1 MDFIQRVAGWYIG
14 IFRFMA
20 FLGFCFALTATLV
33 GIMNLT
39 GEETGR
45 AVIVVLFAVPLWL
58 LIFGNIA
65 VFILMY
71 QHLESIDSKRL

>member
-1 MDFIQRVAGWYIG
+1 MDFIERVAGWYIG

-20 FLGFCFALTATLV
+20 FLGFCFALTTTLV

-45 AVIVVLFAVPLWL
+45 AVITVLFAVPLWL

-65 VFILMY
+65 LFILMY